1 MTPSEGMINRWMKGS
16 VDRALEMQPR
26 RTSKVRD
33 EYLYSAPSARELVA
47 AVADAG
53 RRLVDGGLA
62 PRTAGAIAVRR
73 NETNATRTAPGAD
86 LSNLDNRMLES
97 VDISRGDPV
106 VGAVRHDDAV
116 ILCWPPELSAL
127 DEPLEPVP
135 SLADRI
141 PEVTSEIGPG
151 RIVHQA
157 DGSWLVL
164 APTVTEAIEWLEV
177 AEHAARIQTRRRS

>member
-16 VDRALEMQPR
+16 VDRALQMQPR
-26 RTSKVRD
+26 RTGKVRD
-33 EYLYSAPSARELVA
+33 EYLYAAPSAREMVA
-47 AVADAG
+47 EITDAG
-53 RRLVDGGLA
+53 RRLVEGGLA

-73 NETNATRTAPGAD
+73 NETSATRTASGAD
-86 LSNLDNRMLES
+86 LADLDNRMLES

-106 VGAVRHDDAV
+106 VNAVRYDDAV
-116 ILCWPPELSAL
+116 ILCWPPALSAL
-127 DEPLEPVP
+127 EEPLHPVP

-141 PEVTSEIGPG
+141 PDVISEIGPG

-164 APTVTEAIEWLEV
+164 APTVTAAIEWIEV
-177 AEHAARIQTRRRS
+177 AEHAARMQTRRRS